1 MGRSAQHRSRTPAR
15 PAVPATEFFARLREQ
30 LGPEV
35 DGLEDALSTSSPVSI
50 RVNRSKWSGPDAEAI
65 PWCADGY
72 YLHER
77 PSFTFDPLLHAGCYY
92 VQEASSMLLE
102 QAVNATGLR
111 TKRIVALDLCAAPG
125 GKSTHL
131 RSLLHADALLVS
143 NEIDHKRAAILQE
156 NLWKWGGAN
165 SMVTQAPPSR
175 FAALE
180 ESFDLVVV
188 DAPCSGEGM
197 FRKDA
202 FARTQWSTA
211 LVDQCSVMQHDALTH
226 AWNALRPGG
235 YLIYSTCTWELAEN
249 ERQVARLMALGGTV
263 IPIPIEAN
271 WGVVRSQREGVDALR
286 CYPHRVRGEGFFI
299 ALVQKAGEWSPL
311 PATPSAAATG
321 EDLAWLNSSRSW
333 QILEVN
339 DERFAIDA
347 RWRGLIDRI
356 RNVLPTWTPG
366 LPYAERKGDGW
377 RPQAALAFAQDL
389 EPSTFAEV
397 ALEHDAAIAVLR
409 GNALPAQGAHGIGL
423 ATYQGVP
430 FCWLQGAGNRW
441 NNRWP
446 AAWRIR
452 TQQASA
458 PPVSWSRTAPE
469 P

>member
-1 MGRSAQHRSRTPAR
+1 MGRSAQHRSRRPVG
-15 PAVPATEFFARLREQ
+15 PAVSASEFFARLREQ

-35 DGLEDALSTSSPVSI
+35 DGLEEVLSTPSPVSI
-50 RVNRSKWSGPDAEAI
+50 RVNRSKWSGPDAEGI
-65 PWCADGY
+65 PWCADGF
-72 YLHER
+72 YLEER
-77 PSFTFDPLLHAGCYY
+77 PAFTFDPLLHAGCYY

-111 TKRIVALDLCAAPG
+111 TERIVALDLCAAPG

-131 RSLLHADALLVS
+131 RRLLHTDALLVS

-165 SMVTQAPPSR
+165 SMVTHAPPSR

-180 ESFDLVVV
+180 ESFDLIVV

-202 FARTQWSTA
+202 FAREQWSTA
-211 LVDQCSVMQHDALTH
+211 LVDQCSAMQHDALTH

-249 ERQVARLMALGGTV
+249 EQQVARLVALGGTV
-263 IPIPIEAN
+263 IPIPIEEN
-271 WGVVRSQREGVDALR
+271 WGVLRSQREGVDALR

-299 ALVQKAGEWSPL
+299 ALVQKAGEWSTQH
-311 PATPSAAATG
+311 AIQHTPTTS
-321 EDLAWLNSSRSW
+321 EELVWLNTSRNW
-333 QILEVN
+333 QLLEVN
-339 DERFAIDA
+339 EERFAIDA
-347 RWRGLIDRI
+347 QWRGLIGRI

-377 RPQAALAFAQDL
+377 RPHTALAFAQDL
-389 EPSTFAEV
+389 EQSTFAAVTLDQE
-397 ALEHDAAIAVLR
+397 AAIAVLR
-409 GNALPAQGAHGIGL
+409 GNALPAQAAQGTGL

-430 FCWLQGAGNRW
+430 LCWLHGAGNRW

-452 TQQASA
+452 SQQASA